1 MKFIDWYNFN
11 FVEHKVM
18 NLSSIY
24 MEVMRKKSLENI
36 DVMFGSSMSM
46 NDAVKLF
53 GDWTIIG
60 IAMNTGNS
68 YELCAIVYR
77 EDN

>member
-1 MKFIDWYNFN
+1 MKFVDWYNFN
-11 FVEHKVM
+11 FVDNKVM

-36 DVMFGSSMSM
+36 DVMFRTSLSM

-53 GDWTIIG
+53 GDWTIIA
-60 IAMNTGNS
+60 IVMNTGNS
-68 YELCAIVYR
+68 YELCAIVYK
-77 EDN
+77 EEN